1 MYYHGFKMHG
11 LINDLFLPGLWSVC
25 SCSDL
30 AEVITGWVGHEH
42 RAANFRGSPL
52 FQATHNDT
60 TENS

>member
-1 MYYHGFKMHG
+1 MVYNIMYYHGFKMHG

-42 RAANFRGSPL
+42 RALEDDPMEFNL
-52 FQATHNDT
+52 L
-60 TENS
+60 